1 MPRGNVNV
9 LKYSPELTSRRL
21 LKSVQYVSVFIL
33 EGVHPDAEQ
42 LPDTQVTGSF
52 GPITPL
58 AAMVVAVHPH
68 PAKLRRHEYLSR
80 TIKAAEEP
88 DVAVLL

>member
-1 MPRGNVNV
+1 M
-9 LKYSPELTSRRL
+9 
-21 LKSVQYVSVFIL
+21 QYVCVFIL
-33 EGVHPDAEQ
+33 EAVHPDAEQ
-42 LPDTQVTGSF
+42 LPDTQVTALE
-52 GPITPL
+52 GPIKVFE
-58 AAMVVAVHPH
+58 AMVALVHPH